1 MGIDMTQANQTHL
14 QACID
19 RMDILQLFAKYCHI
33 VDDCEF
39 EKLPEVFTDDAAL
52 DYSSLGESVM
62 GKSTL
67 MHGVQE
73 FIDFLTTSM
82 EYMGPGLTHFM
93 TNHLIDL
100 QGDEANIV
108 SHNHVLNFP
117 QGGRYTSHARRTPAG
132 WRIDRFVFE
141 NRLYHAMA
149 EKMGYSV

>member
-1 MGIDMTQANQTHL
+1 MAQLNQADIQV
-14 QACID
+14 CVD

-39 EKLPEVFTDDAAL
+39 GKLPEVFTADAEL
-52 DYSSLGESVM
+52 DYSSLGEAVM

-73 FIDFLTTSM
+73 FIEFLTTSM

-93 TNHLIDL
+93 ANHLIEVR
-100 QGDEANIV
+100 GDEANIV

-117 QGGRYTSHARRTPAG
+117 QGGYYRSHARRTAVG

-141 NRLYHAMA
+141 NRLYHEMA
-149 EKMGYSV
+149 KKMGFAQ